1 MAAIFAGRVTKLVDG
16 LLFRRESAGGLFSLF
31 RFGLVDGSK
40 WVDSPAM
47 NPRDFL
53 TELTAQV
60 DHRWV

>member
-1 MAAIFAGRVTKLVDG
+1 MVFG
-16 LLFRRESAGGLFSLF
+16 SAGGVLVASSSLF

-53 TELTAQV
+53 TELMA
-60 DHRWV
+60 